1 MIKNLAKK
9 LNKNLNLFN
18 FVKSNKINFFAKR
31 PNNMVMSVNK
41 IEKTLKIKMPT
52 IDSELNLLKN
62 ELINNH
68 AI

>member
-1 MIKNLAKK
+1 
-9 LNKNLNLFN
+9 
-18 FVKSNKINFFAKR
+18 
-31 PNNMVMSVNK
+31 MVMSVNK